1 MLIQVA
7 LTIIGRIVQRQ
18 REVSAKQILLAVESI
33 YLDLEGRPCPPSLDT
48 FIAFDKLSTTC
59 NPLNDGDPPI
69 EQHLSSSQG
78 PIAVDS
84 RQPIMSAERSCRTY

>member
-33 YLDLEGRPCPPSLDT
+33 YLDLEGRPSLDT